1 MQLQPLPFSGG
12 PVFALIFW
20 AALACWILP
29 EIIASRTKRSEDS
42 SKVRDRG
49 SLYLIV
55 ALWWAGIAAD
65 FALSLLMPQAAI
77 TWQRTAIFFAGISL
91 MLVGTAFRWYCVAVL
106 GKYFTFDVA
115 IRSGQVLVEIGPY
128 RYIRHPSYTGALLT
142 LFGFGLTLGN
152 WTGLAAA
159 LFCMGFA
166 YSYRIPVEEAAL
178 LSALGETYKKYQ
190 NRTWRLIPF
199 VF

>member
-1 MQLQPLPFSGG
+1 
-12 PVFALIFW
+12 
-20 AALACWILP
+20 LP